1 MGTLFKKKESP
12 QSAKSF
18 FSKIIQIWKK
28 YILEQY
34 FANDEPNPQYIDD
47 IHFEEAYEHLKD
59 MLVFFEI
66 EYGPRDVATAE
77 CQLTF
82 ALIMFK
88 TGNVMGCLE
97 YLQKCQINF

>member
-1 MGTLFKKKESP
+1 
-12 QSAKSF
+12 
-18 FSKIIQIWKK
+18 
-28 YILEQY
+28 
-34 FANDEPNPQYIDD
+34 
-47 IHFEEAYEHLKD
+47 

-97 YLQKCQINF
+97 YLQKCQINFQETVGHTAPKTKEVDHLIRRVEMLIKES